1 MSVNELVISINSAV
15 TKGDITAEKAEALK
29 ALLAL
34 EHPLT
39 SAENVGAIDWTK
51 LLQTIQTLLPIIVQL
66 LPVILALFAPR
77 PATPAT
83 TPSTTPVLDV
93 IKNISV
99 K

>member
-1 MSVNELVISINSAV
+1 M
-15 TKGDITAEKAEALK
+15 TKTDLAGAIGEAMDGGDIDRQKGEALL

-39 SAENVGAIDWTK
+39 SGENVGAIDWTK

-77 PATPAT
+77 PATT
-83 TPSTTPVLDV
+83 TTAPSTTPVLDV